1 MFPAVSLAALEAL
14 KELAK
19 KGSREMET
27 RLSNAELLNLS
38 GQVAVVTG
46 GAMGIGQAITLRL
59 AEAGAAVVI
68 GDINLEA
75 AQQTVE
81 LVTERGGRAVAARA
95 DMSSVSDI
103 EALVAEAEARFGRLD
118 MLVNNAGV
126 FPFGAALQMTEA
138 QWDHVLDINLKGV
151 FFAAQA
157 AAKRMISAGH
167 GGRIVNIASI
177 DALHPTGALAHYDAS
192 KGGVV
197 MLTKSLALEFG
208 KNHISVNA
216 IAPGSIAT
224 PGAAAG
230 AAAAQAALAGASQG
244 ASQSAE
250 TVDINAFTA
259 RIPLGRMGQPDEIA
273 TVALFLLSPA
283 ASYMTGSLAVVD
295 GGYLL
300 G

>member
-1 MFPAVSLAALEAL
+1 
-14 KELAK
+14 
-19 KGSREMET
+19 MET
-27 RLSNAELLNLS
+27 RLSNARLLDLS

-46 GAMGIGQAITLRL
+46 AAMGIGQAIALRL

-68 GDINLEA
+68 GDVSMEA
-75 AQQTVE
+75 AQQTVG
-81 LVTERGGRAVAARA
+81 LIAERGGKAMAAQA

-103 EALVAEAEARFGRLD
+103 AALFDDAEARFGRLD

-126 FPFGAALQMTEA
+126 FPFGAALQLSEA

-177 DALHPTGALAHYDAS
+177 DGLHTTGALAHYDAS

-197 MLTKSLALEFG
+197 MLTKSLALELSASQ
-208 KNHISVNA
+208 ITVNA
-216 IAPGSIAT
+216 IAPGAIAT
-224 PGAAAG
+224 PGGAAAG
-230 AAAAQAALAGASQG
+230 AAAAQAARPGASRSE
-244 ASQSAE
+244 A
-250 TVDINAFTA
+250 TVDADAFTT

-283 ASYMTGSLAVVD
+283 ASYMTGSLVVVD

-300 G
+300 S

>member
-1 MFPAVSLAALEAL
+1 
-14 KELAK
+14 
-19 KGSREMET
+19 MET
-27 RLSNAELLNLS
+27 RLSNARLLDLS

-46 GAMGIGQAITLRL
+46 AAMGIGQAIALRL

-68 GDINLEA
+68 GDVNMAA
-75 AQQTVE
+75 AQQTAG
-81 LVTERGGRAVAARA
+81 LIAERGGKAVATRA

-103 EALVAEAEARFGRLD
+103 EALVAGAEARFGRLD

-126 FPFGAALQMTEA
+126 FPFGAALQLSEA

-177 DALHPTGALAHYDAS
+177 DGLHPTGALAHYDAS

-197 MLTKSLALEFG
+197 MLTKSLALELSASQ
-208 KNHISVNA
+208 ITVNA
-216 IAPGSIAT
+216 IAPGAIAT

-230 AAAAQAALAGASQG
+230 AAAAQAALPGASRSDQ
-244 ASQSAE
+244 
-250 TVDINAFTA
+250 TVDADAFTT

-283 ASYMTGSLAVVD
+283 ASYMTGSLVVVD

-300 G
+300 S

>member
-1 MFPAVSLAALEAL
+1 
-14 KELAK
+14 
-19 KGSREMET
+19 MET
-27 RLSNAELLNLS
+27 RVSTARLLDLS

-46 GAMGIGQAITLRL
+46 AAMGIGQAIALRL

-68 GDINLEA
+68 GDVNMEA
-75 AQQTVE
+75 AQQTVG
-81 LVTERGGRAVAARA
+81 LITERGGKAVAVRA

-103 EALVAEAEARFGRLD
+103 EALVAEAETRFGRLD
-118 MLVNNAGV
+118 MLINNAGV
-126 FPFGAALQMTEA
+126 FPFGAALQLTEA

-177 DALHPTGALAHYDAS
+177 DGLHPTGALAHYDAS

-197 MLTKSLALEFG
+197 MLTKSLALELSASQ
-208 KNHISVNA
+208 ITVNA
-216 IAPGSIAT
+216 IAPGAIAT
-224 PGAAAG
+224 PGG
-230 AAAAQAALAGASQG
+230 AAAAQAARPGASRSE
-244 ASQSAE
+244 A
-250 TVDINAFTA
+250 TVDADAFTT

-283 ASYMTGSLAVVD
+283 ASYMTGSLVVVD

-300 G
+300 S